1 MDKATTD
8 LTGKALFGLAQLVII
23 LGVLLFVPAWSV
35 DFWQAW
41 VFLFVFSIAVT
52 AITLYFLKND
62 PKLIEGRLK
71 AGPSAEKETTQKIIQ
86 AFASLFFILLIVV
99 PALDHRFHWS
109 EVPIH
114 FVLVGDIFVLLGLLI
129 VFLVFKENSYA
140 AGVIEVGKEQ
150 KVISTGPY
158 AIVRHPMYTG
168 ALLMLCFV
176 PLALGSWWGLVFV
189 FPMFVV
195 IVLRLLDEEKF
206 LSKNLPG
213 YKEYCQKTRYR
224 LVPFVW

>member
-1 MDKATTD
+1 MAEGTAD
-8 LTGKALFGLAQLVII
+8 LTKKAFFGLAQLVII
-23 LGVLLFVPAWSV
+23 LGVLLFVPAWSL
-35 DFWQAW
+35 DFWEAW
-41 VFLFVFSIAVT
+41 VFLFIFSIAVLE
-52 AITLYFLKND
+52 IILYFIKND

-71 AGPSAEKETTQKIIQ
+71 AGPSAEKERRQKIIQ

-99 PALDHRFHWS
+99 PAIDHRFHWS
-109 EVPIH
+109 HVPVN

-129 VFLVFKENSYA
+129 VFIVFKANRYA

-176 PLALGSWWGLVFV
+176 SLALGSLWGLVFV

-213 YKEYCQKTRYR
+213 YKEYRQKTRYR
-224 LVPFVW
+224 LVPFLW

>member
-1 MDKATTD
+1 MDKETID
-8 LTGKALFGLAQLVII
+8 LTRKALIGLAQLVIV

-41 VFLFVFSIAVT
+41 VFLFIFSIAVV
-52 AITLYFLKND
+52 AITLYLLKND

-71 AGPSAEKETTQKIIQ
+71 AGPYAEKEKNQKIIQ
-86 AFASLFFILLIVV
+86 TFASLFFILLIVV

-109 EVPIH
+109 DVPIH
-114 FVLVGDIFVLLGLLI
+114 FVLVGDIFVLLGFLI

-140 AGVIEVGKEQ
+140 VGVIEVGKGQ

-158 AIVRHPMYTG
+158 AVVRHPMYSG

-176 PLALGSWWGLVFV
+176 PLALGSWWGLIFI
-189 FPMFVV
+189 FPMFFV

-213 YKEYCQKTRYR
+213 YKEYRQKTRYR

>member
-1 MDKATTD
+1 MDKGTTD
-8 LTGKALFGLAQLVII
+8 LKKKALFGLAQLVIV
-23 LGVLLFVPAWSV
+23 LGILLFVSAGSV
-35 DFWQAW
+35 GFWEAW
-41 VFLFVFSIAVT
+41 VFLFVFSIAVL
-52 AITLYFLKND
+52 AITLYD
-62 PKLIEGRLK
+62 MKLIEGRLK
-71 AGPSAEKETTQKIIQ
+71 AGPSAEKERKQKIIQ
-86 AFASLFFILLIVV
+86 TFASLFFILLIVV

-109 EVPIH
+109 NVPIH
-114 FVLVGDIFVLLGLLI
+114 FVLVGDIFVLMGLLI

-150 KVISTGPY
+150 KVISIGPY

-176 PLALGSWWGLVFV
+176 PIALGSWWGLVFV

-213 YKEYCQKTRYR
+213 YEEYRQKTRYR

>member
-1 MDKATTD
+1 MDKSSKD
-8 LTGKALFGLAQLVII
+8 LTRKALFGLLQLDIV

-35 DFWQAW
+35 DFWEAW
-41 VFLFVFSIAVT
+41 VFLFIFSISVL
-52 AITLYFLKND
+52 AITLYFLKNN

-71 AGPSAEKETTQKIIQ
+71 AGPSAEKEKNQKIIQ
-86 AFASLFFILLIVV
+86 TFASLFFILLIVV
-99 PALDHRFHWS
+99 PAIDHRFHWS
-109 EVPIH
+109 DVAIH
-114 FVLVGDIFVLLGLLI
+114 FVLVGDIFVILGLLI

-176 PLALGSWWGLVFV
+176 PIALGSWWGLVFV

>member
-1 MDKATTD
+1 MDKVTTD
-8 LTGKALFGLAQLVII
+8 LTRKAFFGLAQLVLI

-35 DFWQAW
+35 DFWEAW
-41 VFLFVFSIAVT
+41 VFLFIFSIAVI

-71 AGPSAEKETTQKIIQ
+71 AGPSAEKERRQKIIQ

-99 PALDHRFHWS
+99 PAIDHRFHWS
-109 EVPIH
+109 HVSIQ

-176 PLALGSWWGLVFV
+176 PLSLGSWWGLVFV
-189 FPMFVV
+189 FPMFVI
-195 IVLRLLDEEKF
+195 IVLRLLEEEKF

-213 YKEYCQKTRYR
+213 YEEYRQKTRYR

>member
-1 MDKATTD
+1 MKNSNIKAF
-8 LTGKALFGLAQLVII
+8 AGLLGLLVTMAA
-23 LGVLLFVPAWSV
+23 LLFLPAKTL
-35 DFWQAW
+35 DYWQAW
-41 VFLFVFSIAVT
+41 GFLTVFFLSTF
-52 AITLYFLKND
+52 AITLYLMKKD
-62 PKLIEGRLK
+62 PKLLERRVY
-71 AGPSAEKETTQKIIQ
+71 AGASAEKETTQKIIQ
-86 AFASLFFILLIVV
+86 MFASLFFILLLVV

-109 EVPIH
+109 DVPIH
-114 FVLVGDIFVLLGLLI
+114 FVLVGDIFVLAGLLI

-176 PLALGSWWGLVFV
+176 PPALGSWWGLIFV

-195 IVLRLLDEEKF
+195 IILRLLDEEKF

-213 YKEYCQKTRYR
+213 YIEYCQKIRYR